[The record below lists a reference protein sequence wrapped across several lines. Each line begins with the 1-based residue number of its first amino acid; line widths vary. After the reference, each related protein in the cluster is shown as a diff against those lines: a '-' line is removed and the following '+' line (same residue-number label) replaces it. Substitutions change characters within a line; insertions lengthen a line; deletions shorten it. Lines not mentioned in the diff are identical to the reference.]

1 MSAANDKSTPARLH
15 IENVYKRYGE
25 RTVLDNIDLS
35 VAKGELCIVV
45 GPSGCGK
52 STLLRIVVG
61 QEQASAGDV
70 MIDGEPVALP
80 DASRGIVYQKY
91 SLYPHLTALEN
102 VLLGKMLEYPFYRR
116 RSAVEAHRDEAM
128 ELLKRARIAE
138 HADKYPNELSGGMQ
152 QRVAIA
158 QTLIKRPRIV
168 LMDEPFG
175 ALDAGVRED
184 MQVLLLELWE
194 AYGMTVFFVT
204 HDLEEAVYLGTRV
217 LVLSQYYTDDR
228 GPAAGPARGA
238 KIVADHALPRRAM
251 PTVAKSAPEFT
262 ELVMQIRHE
271 GFDPDYL
278 RHVRD
283 FNLEHPDAF
292 QTLTPEEDG
301 RATRS
306 DSSLPS
312 ASGSAS
318 FAPSPPGSDSSTPSP
333 PGRNAS
339 SPSPPGRDS
348 STPSPTGRDPSAPS
362 PPGRGL
368 R

>member
-1 MSAANDKSTPARLH
+1 MAEQPRTGTDGANPARATGTPRLLV
-15 IENVYKRYGE
+15 ENVYKRYGA

-35 VAKGELCIVV
+35 VASGELCTVV

-61 QEQASAGDV
+61 QEGATDGKV
-70 MIDGEPVALP
+70 LIDGEPVRLP

-102 VLLGKMLEYPFYRR
+102 VLLGKVLEHPFYRS
-116 RSAVEAHRDEAM
+116 RSAVAAHRDEAM
-128 ELLKRARIAE
+128 ELLARARIAE
-138 HADKYPNELSGGMQ
+138 HADKYPHELSGGMQ

-175 ALDAGVRED
+175 ALDPGVREE
-184 MQVLLLELWE
+184 MQVLLLQLWE
-194 AYGMTVFFVT
+194 TFRMTVFFVT

-228 GPAAGPARGA
+228 GPAAGTDRGA
-238 KIVADHALPRRAM
+238 RIVADHALPRCAL
-251 PTVAKSAPEFT
+251 PTVVKSAPEFND
-262 ELVMQIRHE
+262 LVLRIRHE
-271 GFDPDYL
+271 GFDPGYL

-301 RATRS
+301 RATGRS
-306 DSSLPS
+306 
-312 ASGSAS
+312 
-318 FAPSPPGSDSSTPSP
+318 TV
-333 PGRNAS
+333 
-339 SPSPPGRDS
+339 
-348 STPSPTGRDPSAPS
+348 
-362 PPGRGL
+362 
-368 R
+368 

>member
-1 MSAANDKSTPARLH
+1 MTARGNTPRLH

-35 VAKGELCIVV
+35 VAKRELCTVV

-52 STLLRIVVG
+52 STLLRIIVG
-61 QEQASAGDV
+61 QEQASAGQV
-70 MIDGEPVALP
+70 LIDGEPARLP
-80 DASRGIVYQKY
+80 DAHRGIVYQKY
-91 SLYPHLTALEN
+91 SLFPHLTALEN
-102 VLLGKMLEYPFYRR
+102 VLLGKVLEMPFYRR
-116 RSAVEAHRDEAM
+116 RAAVAAHREEAM

-138 HADKYPNELSGGMQ
+138 DADKYPHELSGGMQ

-228 GPAAGPARGA
+228 GPTAGSSRGA

-251 PTVAKSAPEFT
+251 PTVAKSSPEFN
-262 ELVMQIRHE
+262 ELVVQIRRQ
-271 GFDPDYL
+271 GFDPTYL
-278 RHVRD
+278 QHVRE
-283 FNLEHPDAF
+283 FNLRHPDAF

-301 RATRS
+301 
-306 DSSLPS
+306 
-312 ASGSAS
+312 GG
-318 FAPSPPGSDSSTPSP
+318 APRPHS
-333 PGRNAS
+333 
-339 SPSPPGRDS
+339 
-348 STPSPTGRDPSAPS
+348 
-362 PPGRGL
+362 
-368 R
+368 